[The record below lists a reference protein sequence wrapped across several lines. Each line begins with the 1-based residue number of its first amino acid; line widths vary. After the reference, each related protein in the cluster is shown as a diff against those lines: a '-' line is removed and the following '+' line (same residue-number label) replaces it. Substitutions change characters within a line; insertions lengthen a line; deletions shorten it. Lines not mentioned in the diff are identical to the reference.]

1 MTYQFT
7 AHQNIYYQ
15 YMLTSLTL
23 SVKQIFVL
31 QIDHTVEKKMLP
43 LYWQLGQTLQCLE
56 GVGDIE
62 KYIFVMWKQ

>member
-1 MTYQFT
+1 
-7 AHQNIYYQ
+7 
-15 YMLTSLTL
+15 MLTSLTL